1 MRKATG
7 SRLNWPPMDMTET
20 PAQPQLAVMRCSA
33 RIFLG
38 VLGAAAVFASGCA
51 ARKKPA
57 IPWST
62 AVLVRPIVP
71 QHAAT
76 TEDVDDPVPDLR
88 LEIPPPPAPL
98 ATRTAPARPR
108 SVAPATI
115 PNTTA
120 GKPDTPQIVPELS
133 TKESASLRQETD
145 QSLSSAER
153 NLVRTAGKS
162 LNATQSDLASK
173 VRSFIADAREAG
185 RAGDWAR
192 ARDLAKKAQ
201 VLSEELAGSL

>member
-1 MRKATG
+1 
-7 SRLNWPPMDMTET
+7 MTESS
-20 PAQPQLAVMRCSA
+20 AQPQLTVKQNSA
-33 RIFLG
+33 RILFG
-38 VLGAAAVFASGCA
+38 VLGSAAILVTGCA
-51 ARKKPA
+51 ARKKTT

-71 QHAAT
+71 QRPAPIG
-76 TEDVDDPVPDLR
+76 DVEDPVPDLR
-88 LEIPPPPAPL
+88 LELPPPPAPL
-98 ATRTAPARPR
+98 ATRIPPAPVRPR
-108 SVAPATI
+108 SVAPATNPSAPI
-115 PNTTA
+115 

-133 TKESASLRQETD
+133 SQESASLRRQTD

-153 NLVRTAGKS
+153 NLASTAGKS

-173 VRSFIADAREAG
+173 VRSFISDAREAG

-192 ARDLAKKAQ
+192 ARELAKKAQ